1 MKSLHAL
8 FAALTLGMLGGAT
21 DAAKAATG
29 SNLVVIA
36 TAGDTQVKAGA
47 LISPGQEIDVAE
59 GTSLV
64 LLARSGQLLQMKGP
78 CRCRAPGEPPSP
90 APQAE
95 DNGAPK
101 PKAVSRGFTVKSD
114 LWTVALPNL
123 QALSRAPEG
132 GLSGQT
138 RGGVKPSG
146 RDQPNL
152 WYMAVDSSGDRCVR
166 RGAVTL
172 WRRKAVAAS
181 LVDLRSTAV
190 RQTGLTWPA
199 GEKTMDLPDHYVVD
213 GSPLMLSIDSEPR
226 KLTVHVLPE
235 TIDESEWGE
244 ILIWMAARN
253 CRRQAQFLVDGLN
266 DGSLFPD
273 HDSRP
278 GLSEL

>member
-1 MKSLHAL
+1 MKPIQAII
-8 FAALTLGMLGGAT
+8 AALTFSLTASAGAT
-21 DAAKAATG
+21 AHAAG
-29 SNLVVIA
+29 DSHMVVIA
-36 TAGDTQVKAGA
+36 TSGSAPVLPGA
-47 LISPGQEIDVAE
+47 MIAPGQEIDVAA
-59 GTSLV
+59 GTSIV

-78 CRCRAPGEPPSP
+78 CLCKVPGADPAP

-95 DNGAPK
+95 ANKAPK
-101 PKAVSRGFTVKSD
+101 PKALTRGFTIKPD

-123 QALSRAPEG
+123 QALSRAPG
-132 GLSGQT
+132 ADLPGKT
-138 RGGVKPSG
+138 RGGVKPVPA
-146 RDQPNL
+146 QPSL

-166 RGAVTL
+166 RGTVTL
-172 WRRKAVAAS
+172 WRRKAGVAV
-181 LVDLRSTAV
+181 LVNLRSNAV

-199 GEKTMDLPDHYVVD
+199 GQQTLDLPDHIVVD
-213 GSPLMLSIDSEPR
+213 GTLLMVSIDSQPR
-226 KLTVHVLPE
+226 RLNVHVLPE

-273 HDSRP
+273 HNSRP